1 MKRALAAAAV
11 AALLCAAP
19 ARAQTDDSYP
29 AERTQSISILPFHF
43 LFGFYAGDYERVVAP
58 TISLGLGSSYFSAD
72 GYSYEELG
80 TGATHQTG
88 ELNYATLEGKVRYYP
103 SADGLNGVS
112 FGLTFG
118 PTWVRGENV
127 APGGE
132 DTFTALGVGF
142 EVARSHT
149 MGVDRRFY
157 YGYGGGGKRL
167 FPVTAASGEAELVI
181 PTLRLSVGVLF

>member
-1 MKRALAAAAV
+1 MKRALAAAV

-19 ARAQTDDSYP
+19 ARAQIDDTLP
-29 AERTQSISILPFHF
+29 PERTQSISILPFHF

-58 TISLGLGSSYFSAD
+58 TVSLGLGSSYFSAD
-72 GYSYEELG
+72 GYTHEDIVSGEVYE
-80 TGATHQTG
+80 TG
-88 ELNYATLEGKVRYYP
+88 ELHYATLEGKLRYYP

-112 FGLTFG
+112 FGVTFG
-118 PTWVRGENV
+118 PTWVRGDHV
-127 APGGE
+127 APDGG

-167 FPVTAASGEAELVI
+167 FPVTAASGEAQLVI
-181 PTLRLSVGVLF
+181 PTLRLSVGMLF

>member
-29 AERTQSISILPFHF
+29 PERTQSISILPFHF

-80 TGATHQTG
+80 TGEMHQTG

-118 PTWVRGENV
+118 PTWVRGDNV

-132 DTFTALGVGF
+132 DTFTALGVGW
-142 EVARSHT
+142 
-149 MGVDRRFY
+149 RFY